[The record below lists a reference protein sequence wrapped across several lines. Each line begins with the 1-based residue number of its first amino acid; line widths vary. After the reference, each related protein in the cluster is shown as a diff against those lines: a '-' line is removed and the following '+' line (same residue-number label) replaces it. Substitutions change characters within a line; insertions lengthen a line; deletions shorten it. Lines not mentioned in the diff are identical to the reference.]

1 MTFSDVCLIACF
13 VGFALSSLRWL
24 RVAQREHYLP
34 WTTTR
39 FAIRW
44 WKLGA
49 VNLFALTMAFAAVIS
64 SVWFAAGAILTAVL
78 AAFGPFG
85 LGLKGRTSSLAWTR
99 RLQTLSA
106 LHLLL
111 SLTVLTTLRVIDI
124 GAFGYAL
131 LSLAAPILV
140 DLALAILR
148 PIEQRA
154 ANRYVLQATTTLER
168 IDPVRVAVTGSYG
181 KTTIKGYIRHLL
193 SDNYSVVAS
202 PASFN
207 NSAGLS
213 RAVNEHLTEG
223 TEVFIAEM
231 GTYGPGEIADL
242 VKWVQPSI
250 SVLASIGPVHLERFG
265 DLDTIVSSKSE
276 IFSSSRIAIVNID
289 AYGLDTEANRLQ
301 ASGITVLKCSSEN
314 AAANIFVTA
323 DTGLSISI
331 DGREIARNLKSDAVP
346 INVACAIAVAVSLGV
361 AEERI
366 VERVGAL
373 PVPEHRRQLLTS
385 PSGIEIIDDTY
396 NSNPAGVAVALSTL
410 SQLQAQR
417 KAVVTPGMVELGSR
431 QSAENRRLGVDA
443 SLIADD
449 FVIVGKT
456 NRAALTNGAR
466 DGTARVHFVAN
477 RQEATEWVRK
487 NLTQGDAVLYE
498 NDLPDHYP

>member
-1 MTFSDVCLIACF
+1 M
-13 VGFALSSLRWL
+13 
-24 RVAQREHYLP
+24 
-34 WTTTR
+34 
-39 FAIRW
+39 
-44 WKLGA
+44 
-49 VNLFALTMAFAAVIS
+49 
-64 SVWFAAGAILTAVL
+64 
-78 AAFGPFG
+78 
-85 LGLKGRTSSLAWTR
+85 
-99 RLQTLSA
+99 
-106 LHLLL
+106 
-111 SLTVLTTLRVIDI
+111 LTTLRVIDI

-301 ASGITVLKCSSEN
+301 ASGITVLK
-314 AAANIFVTA
+314 
-323 DTGLSISI
+323 
-331 DGREIARNLKSDAVP
+331 
-346 INVACAIAVAVSLGV
+346 
-361 AEERI
+361 
-366 VERVGAL
+366 
-373 PVPEHRRQLLTS
+373 
-385 PSGIEIIDDTY
+385 
-396 NSNPAGVAVALSTL
+396 
-410 SQLQAQR
+410 
-417 KAVVTPGMVELGSR
+417 
-431 QSAENRRLGVDA
+431 
-443 SLIADD
+443 
-449 FVIVGKT
+449 
-456 NRAALTNGAR
+456 
-466 DGTARVHFVAN
+466 
-477 RQEATEWVRK
+477 
-487 NLTQGDAVLYE
+487 
-498 NDLPDHYP
+498 